1 MLAAIYARYSSEN
14 QRPESIQDQVAAC
27 RRLAGQRGFTIVED
41 HVYFDQAQS
50 GARKDRPGLAAL
62 LSAAERGQFQ
72 VVLVDDLSRLA
83 RDNYLMLSV
92 LAELHFAGVR
102 VVSVADGLDS
112 HDEEATLGI
121 QIRGIFNELQ
131 LRDLKNKTLR
141 GQIGQKQRGFSVG
154 ERTYGYRSVA
164 VGATRLDKKGR
175 LRPEGYKMEIDPRET
190 AMVLRIFRA
199 YADGLSVIRI
209 VRLLNEEN
217 VPGRIRSRKG
227 WSPATV
233 SRMLDNEKYIGRW
246 VWNKTEQRRDPRT
259 GRRRCFPKPAS
270 EWVIQEDESLRIVPQ
285 ELWEQVR
292 SRRKEVRR
300 SWPGGIGQRGFS
312 AQQGG
317 RERCFPTHLL
327 SGAMVC
333 GKCGATIAEVSG
345 KGGGY
350 YGCIGATKGACDNKL
365 LVRRSLVEKIILDM
379 VQEQLTDPQH
389 IEYVL
394 RRVAAEVGKLYTHV
408 PESIR
413 LKETE
418 LTAEQRRL
426 ANFVDFIGE
435 GRGSR
440 TLAQAL
446 FDSERKVG
454 ALKEELESLHRC
466 RGKVFQVPPIEWIQ
480 ERLTK
485 LKEILERNSDRS
497 GPLLRKL
504 LGPLRLEPKCGGDT
518 DRPFYKATTSLNT
531 LALLDPLMESEGR
544 DGGSNSL
551 QWWSRWDS
559 NPRPPRCHRGAL
571 PTAPRPHAE
580 R

>member
-531 LALLDPLMESEGR
+531 LALLDPLMEREGR
-544 DGGSNSL
+544 DGCSKSE
-551 QWWSRWDS
+551 QRW
-559 NPRPPRCHRGAL
+559 
-571 PTAPRPHAE
+571 T
-580 R
+580 